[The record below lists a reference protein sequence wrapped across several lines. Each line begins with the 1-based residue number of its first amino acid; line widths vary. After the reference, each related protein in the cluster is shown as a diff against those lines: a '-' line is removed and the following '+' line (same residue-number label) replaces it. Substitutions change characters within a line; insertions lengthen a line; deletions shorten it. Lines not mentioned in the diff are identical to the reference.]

1 MEIKFQTDALR
12 LLFEDSFFRDKDVG
26 IKATKHYRLIVNLIL
41 SAGSRRDLENMRFL
55 NLKPPTTEIQ
65 HHTADIDEK
74 RILIMDLTDDCAEI
88 VGILNKELS

>member
-1 MEIKFQTDALR
+1 MPCAYFLKIRFSGIRMSALKPR
-12 LLFEDSFFRDKDVG
+12 SITASL
-26 IKATKHYRLIVNLIL
+26 
-41 SAGSRRDLENMRFL
+41 DLENMRFL